1 MKTVRLSCAQA
12 LIKYLIAQKII
23 INGKKEPLFPG
34 AFGIYGHGNVACIGQ
49 AMEEYKEELPGYR
62 GHHEQ
67 NMALTGIGY
76 ARAMRRKQIFIA
88 TSSVGPGSTN
98 MVTAAAVALSN
109 RLPILLLPGDTFAS
123 RFPDPVLQQ
132 VENFTSP
139 TETANDS
146 FKSVSRYFDRI
157 VRPEQILA
165 SLPQAI
171 QVMLDQADCGPATIS
186 MAQDVQGE
194 AYDYP
199 EIFFEE
205 KIHEIRRI
213 QPDPNQILAA
223 AEQLKTSKQ
232 PIIIAGGGVLY
243 SEAEKELSDFA
254 KKHNIPVTPTV
265 MGIGC
270 MDRDDPYY
278 IGAIGALGVGSSNN
292 LSKDTDLAL
301 AVGTKLGD
309 FTTGSWA
316 NFENEDFKLV
326 SINTTRFDV
335 TKHRAT
341 PVISDAKVGFQE
353 LSKALGD
360 WKASSIWYDKAVKE
374 RTEWDAYVN
383 KESGPTNIELPS
395 YAHAVGAIYRNA
407 DPSDI
412 VVTAAGGLVGEVVQ
426 IWKPKQ
432 KNTFETEWGFSCMG
446 YEISGALG
454 IKMAKPEQDVIV
466 FVGDGSYLLA
476 NSDIYSSVI
485 YEKKLIIVVCDN
497 GGHMVINRLQLAKGG
512 KEYICN
518 LRAARA
524 TNLQFVDFEAHAKS
538 MGANGET
545 VSSTSEL
552 EAAFLRAKKSDKTY
566 VISLKTD
573 GYQWL
578 DGTSFWES
586 PTLEVHSSEE
596 NKKAYEDFAKGKN
609 KQRKGV

>member
-1 MKTVRLSCAQA
+1 MKTVKLSCSHA
-12 LIKYLIAQKII
+12 LIKYLIAQKTI

-49 AMEEYKEELPGYR
+49 AMEEFQDNLPGYR

-67 NMALTGIGY
+67 NMALTGIAY
-76 ARAMRRKQIFIA
+76 SRAMRRKQIFIA

-109 RLPILLLPGDTFAS
+109 RLPILLLPGDTFSS

-132 VENFTSP
+132 VENFNSP
-139 TETANDS
+139 SETQNDS
-146 FKSVSRYFDRI
+146 FKAVSKYFDRI
-157 VRPEQILA
+157 TRPEQILS

-171 QVMLDQADCGPATIS
+171 NLMLDPADCGPAVIS
-186 MAQDVQGE
+186 MSQDVQGE

-205 KIHEIRRI
+205 TIHEVRRI
-213 QPDPNQILAA
+213 HPDPNQIKKAA
-223 AEQLKTSKQ
+223 DELVKCKQ

-243 SEAEKELSDFA
+243 SEAEEEISYFA
-254 KKHNIPVTPTV
+254 KKHNIPVTATV

-270 MDRDDPYY
+270 MKKDDPYY
-278 IGAIGALGVGSSNN
+278 ISAIGCLGEGSSNN
-292 LSKDTDLAL
+292 LASDTDLAL

-309 FTTGSWA
+309 FTTGSWT
-316 NFENEDFKLV
+316 NFENENFKLV
-326 SINTTRFDV
+326 SINTSRFDT

-341 PVISDAKVGFQE
+341 PVVSDAKVGLKE
-353 LSKALGD
+353 LSRALGD
-360 WKASSIWYDKAVKE
+360 WKAPNEWYRQAIKE
-374 RTEWDAYVN
+374 RDAWDAYVT
-383 KESGPTNIELPS
+383 KESGPTNQELPS
-395 YAHAVGAIYRNA
+395 YAHAVGAVYRNA

-432 KNTFETEWGFSCMG
+432 LNTFETEWGFSCMG

-454 IKMAKPEQDVIV
+454 IKMAKPDQDVIV
-466 FVGDGSYLLA
+466 FVGDGSYLLQ

-485 YEKKLIIVVCDN
+485 YNKKLIIVVCDN

-512 KEYICN
+512 KEYLCN
-518 LRAARA
+518 LRSARA
-524 TNLQFVDFEAHAKS
+524 SDVQFVDFEAHAKS

-545 VSSTSEL
+545 VKSISEL
-552 EAAFLRAKKSDKTY
+552 EAAFKRAKGSDKTY
-566 VISLKTD
+566 VISILTH
-573 GYQWL
+573 GYEWL
-578 DGTSFWES
+578 EGSAFWES
-586 PTLEVHSSEE
+586 PTLTKTSTKE
-596 NKKAYEDFAKGKN
+596 NEKALKEHLQGKS
-609 KQRKGV
+609 KQRQGV